1 MTSRKNTDES
11 VLALWFA
18 DLCPISSRE
27 VRCPFSCLLR
37 TPLGFPPTGYSCD
50 SFKETHG
57 TGSRNA
63 TTIETNSVWM
73 ATTVT
78 PVFMANACFNGDLTD
93 DLRDRAVGSFGG
105 FTPLQKFPIC
115 VFTKLTRNPD
125 IRSSTITPAG
135 TSVSS
140 KNRDTTTS
148 TATTGSTIGYITE
161 AGTSITTTIQD
172 NIGGI
177 GHEDTSEESRW
188 ARFRREPFLL
198 PDQFMARFLH
208 ALMYLA
214 EVITADV
221 VAGFVF
227 GRGRP
232 RYYQRVREN
241 RRTRKRQ
248 RRYRRFGMFADDV
261 RLMMWDACVQLYGTL
276 CPIQNDVSG
285 PKNQMVSSIK
295 MMECPETPSTFAD
308 VSTSEVIAAVASAR
322 SSTLV
327 LISASSAP
335 TSPWTAQP
343 LREMKGIQ
351 AEHPI
356 AVHDSAIYTLGPLL
370 MEAPDM
376 SSGLS
381 RHPGSSPPEGHVEF
395 ALPPAVS
402 PRQPLRLE
410 SAPSSTESTYSW
422 TPCQPETRY
431 DEMSLRSK
439 WVLPSTFSL
448 ATATTNRCSS
458 VSRLGLE
465 LWYVVFDWL
474 SGGIVKYSPYRT
486 TVMRNRAR

>member
-1 MTSRKNTDES
+1 MI
-11 VLALWFA
+11 AIWFTN
-18 DLCPISSRE
+18 LRHVSSRE
-27 VRCPFSCLLR
+27 VRCSFTCLLR
-37 TPLGFPPTGYSCD
+37 TPLGFEPTGYSCH
-50 SFKETHG
+50 SLKESRG
-57 TGSRNA
+57 TGSRNTA
-63 TTIETNSVWM
+63 TTGTNAVWM
-73 ATTVT
+73 ATTVK
-78 PVFMANACFNGDLTD
+78 PGLMINACFNRVSTD
-93 DLRDRAVGSFGG
+93 DLQDRAVNSFSS
-105 FTPLQKFPIC
+105 FTLLPEVPIG
-115 VFTKLTRNPD
+115 VFAKLTSDPNVRTTTTT
-125 IRSSTITPAG
+125 RVRRG
-135 TSVSS
+135 VSS

-148 TATTGSTIGYITE
+148 PATTSSTTGYKTE
-161 AGTSITTTIQD
+161 AGTSITTTFQD
-172 NIGGI
+172 NIGGVD
-177 GHEDTSEESRW
+177 HEDKSKQYRW
-188 ARFRREPFLL
+188 ARFRHEPFLL

-214 EVITADV
+214 EVITAEV

-232 RYYQRVREN
+232 RYYQRARKH
-241 RRTRKRQ
+241 RRTRRRQ
-248 RRYRRFGMFADDV
+248 RRYRRFRMFADDV

-410 SAPSSTESTYSW
+410 SAPSSTESTSSW

-486 TVMRNRAR
+486 RVMRNRAR

>member
-1 MTSRKNTDES
+1 M
-11 VLALWFA
+11 LAAYPARF
-18 DLCPISSRE
+18 
-27 VRCPFSCLLR
+27 
-37 TPLGFPPTGYSCD
+37 TPTGYSCD
-50 SFKETHG
+50 SSKEAHS

-63 TTIETNSVWM
+63 TTIGTNSVWM

-78 PVFMANACFNGDLTD
+78 PVLMANACFNGDLTD

-261 RLMMWDACVQLYGTL
+261 RLMIWDAYVQLYDTL

-285 PKNQMVSSIK
+285 PKNQMVPSVQLI
-295 MMECPETPSTFAD
+295 ECTETPSIYAD
-308 VSTSEVIAAVASAR
+308 VSTSEIIAAVASAKY
-322 SSTLV
+322 STLV

-335 TSPWTAQP
+335 TLAWTEQP
-343 LREMKGIQ
+343 PLEMKWIQ
-351 AEHPI
+351 VENPI
-356 AVHDSAIYTLGPLL
+356 AGQGSATYTLGPLL
-370 MEAPDM
+370 LAAQDM

-381 RHPGSSPPEGHVEF
+381 CLPGASPPEGDVEF

-402 PRQPLRLE
+402 PRQPFRLE
-410 SAPSSTESTYSW
+410 SAPSWTESMSSW
-422 TPCQPETRY
+422 RPCQPETR
-431 DEMSLRSK
+431 DDDVSLRSE
-439 WVLPSTFSL
+439 WLFISTFSH
-448 ATATTNRCSS
+448 ATANTNRCLS
-458 VSRLGLE
+458 VSQVGLE
-465 LWYVVFDWL
+465 L
-474 SGGIVKYSPYRT
+474 
-486 TVMRNRAR
+486 